1 MSAIALITGSSSGL
15 GREFVRQVDNG
26 AAGHIDEIWVVARRA
41 DRLESLVRTCK
52 TPVRPFCLD
61 LEDDASFEILEA
73 AFAEERAANDLA
85 TIRLLVNNAGSGTFG
100 AFAQQDKAAA
110 SQMMNLLMRAPVE
123 LIYRALPY
131 MAPGS
136 RIINVASV
144 AAFLPQPKL
153 AVYAAAKRFVLD
165 MSRALNAELDGT
177 GIHVTALCPKF
188 MRTEFLN
195 PPAVAGTGHPRM
207 VLRYADAVPQ
217 RQSRPV
223 RHAADRKIVGVRLK
237 DFAVPPNDFQPGA
250 HSFQGVGLL
259 GPLRRIKQETASGT
273 SLGHPVQS
281 PVADGTDVNHDAATS
296 LLLDRDHSHSPLEIT
311 LSADPRREQPV
322 MAGELLQIGLSLHK

>member
-1 MSAIALITGSSSGL
+1 MEESPRNCKYPAADAPTLPQMVEPHAIGEQQDYLTVATLGRTLREGAPMSAIALITGASSGL
-15 GREFVRQVDNG
+15 GRELVRQVDNG

-73 AFAEERAANDLA
+73 AFAEERASDELA
-85 TIRLLVNNAGSGTFG
+85 SIRLLVNNAGSGTFG
-100 AFAQQDKAAA
+100 AFAQQDRAAA
-110 SQMMNLLMRAPVE
+110 TQMMSLLMRAPVE
-123 LIYRALPY
+123 LTYRALPY

-153 AVYAAAKRFVLD
+153 AVYAAAKRFILD
-165 MSRALNAELDGT
+165 LSRALDAELGSA

-195 PPAVAGTGHPRM
+195 DPGDTGTAACMEMAIGYERVQDVA
-207 VLRYADAVPQ
+207 
-217 RQSRPV
+217 
-223 RHAADRKIVGVRLK
+223 AAALK
-237 DFAVPPNDFQPGA
+237 AAAAGKSLCIPSLDMK
-250 HSFQGVGLL
+250 LL
-259 GPLRRIKQETASGT
+259 Y
-273 SLGHPVQS
+273 
-281 PVADGTDVNHDAATS
+281 AATRVAPYR
-296 LLLDRDHSHSPLEIT
+296 LALAAERALGVI
-311 LSADPRREQPV
+311 
-322 MAGELLQIGLSLHK
+322 

>member
-1 MSAIALITGSSSGL
+1 MSAIALITGASSGL

-100 AFAQQDKAAA
+100 TFAQQDKAAA

-188 MRTEFLN
+188 MRTEFLDT
-195 PPAVAGTGHPRM
+195 PGDAGTAECMG
-207 VLRYADAVPQ
+207 
-217 RQSRPV
+217 
-223 RHAADRKIVGVRLK
+223 AAIGFER
-237 DFAVPPNDFQPGA
+237 
-250 HSFQGVGLL
+250 
-259 GPLRRIKQETASGT
+259 
-273 SLGHPVQS
+273 VQ
-281 PVADGTDVNHDAATS
+281 DVAATALKAAATGKDLCIPS
-296 LLLDRDHSHSPLEIT
+296 LDMKLLYAATRVAPYRVALAVERALGVI
-311 LSADPRREQPV
+311 
-322 MAGELLQIGLSLHK
+322 